1 MLDLRFALRSLS
13 RARGFAIAVILTLAL
28 GIGANTAI
36 FSVVRGVM
44 LKPLPHRDGDKLMF
58 LRQSVE
64 AMHEENVAF
73 SVPEVNDFRQAGSFA
88 GVAEYSP
95 ITLTLLGEH
104 DAVRID
110 VGLVT
115 GNYFSVM
122 GLKPVLGRSFGA
134 GDDGLGAA
142 PVMMLTQEY
151 WKSRFG
157 GDSAVIGKHVKVGGK
172 VAEIVGVL
180 EAAPYYP
187 ERIDALM
194 NMVVSEH
201 HLSATMVQVRT
212 HRMTQVIARL
222 APGATL
228 ASARAEVAGIT
239 KRAHAAY
246 PEAYDAGSGYT
257 VTVTPFKEIL
267 GQKAQLTLWL
277 LMGAAGFV
285 LIIACANVTNL
296 TLMRGVRREHE
307 LTVRAALGAGTA
319 RLRKLLLVENLLL
332 AGAGAALG
340 LAIAFTGVRML
351 STFAARYSTRA
362 DEISV
367 DGLVLA
373 FTLGLAV
380 VVALILSFAPK
391 LAGEKML
398 GSALTSSGKRA
409 TGGLKRARLQQ
420 ALVVAQVAVSVILL
434 TGAGLLT
441 RTMQRLSAVDSGV
454 RTDHML
460 TMEVPHDFI
469 GKQDPVKTASDY
481 KQMQSGLAAL
491 PGVQGVG
498 MGSVIPTRA
507 AGFMIELNAEG
518 RTLAAGEPHPQAEY
532 RLAGPDYF
540 KTSGISIMKGRE
552 FNSTDEPTT
561 QAVVVLNKAAAD
573 YLFPGVDPLGRR
585 IAWSG
590 EVLKLIGITEN
601 DWRTVVGVVA
611 NTKDGGLD
619 AAKLPAVFTPITQG
633 IFPSGGFVI
642 RASGDAAALAPAATN
657 VIRSIAPEQRI
668 EHVMTGEQLRDESI
682 APRRL
687 NALLVGSFSILALIV
702 AAIGIAAVL
711 AFSVTARTNEIGIR
725 MSLGAD
731 AGSVQRM
738 VLSEGGALVGVGLGV
753 GVAGSLL
760 LTRLMQGLLFGVAA
774 NDPMTLSGVAVLMA
788 AIGIAACWIPAARAA
803 RIDPGIALRA
813 Q

>member
-1 MLDLRFALRSLS
+1 
-13 RARGFAIAVILTLAL
+13 
-28 GIGANTAI
+28 
-36 FSVVRGVM
+36 
-44 LKPLPHRDGDKLMF
+44 
-58 LRQSVE
+58 
-64 AMHEENVAF
+64 
-73 SVPEVNDFRQAGSFA
+73 
-88 GVAEYSP
+88 
-95 ITLTLLGEH
+95 
-104 DAVRID
+104 
-110 VGLVT
+110 
-115 GNYFSVM
+115 
-122 GLKPVLGRSFGA
+122 
-134 GDDGLGAA
+134 
-142 PVMMLTQEY
+142 
-151 WKSRFG
+151 
-157 GDSAVIGKHVKVGGK
+157 
-172 VAEIVGVL
+172 
-180 EAAPYYP
+180 
-187 ERIDALM
+187 
-194 NMVVSEH
+194 
-201 HLSATMVQVRT
+201 
-212 HRMTQVIARL
+212 
-222 APGATL
+222 
-228 ASARAEVAGIT
+228 
-239 KRAHAAY
+239 
-246 PEAYDAGSGYT
+246 
-257 VTVTPFKEIL
+257 
-267 GQKAQLTLWL
+267 
-277 LMGAAGFV
+277 
-285 LIIACANVTNL
+285 
-296 TLMRGVRREHE
+296 
-307 LTVRAALGAGTA
+307 
-319 RLRKLLLVENLLL
+319 
-332 AGAGAALG
+332 
-340 LAIAFTGVRML
+340 
-351 STFAARYSTRA
+351 
-362 DEISV
+362 
-367 DGLVLA
+367 
-373 FTLGLAV
+373 
-380 VVALILSFAPK
+380 
-391 LAGEKML
+391 ML

>member
-1 MLDLRFALRSLS
+1 
-13 RARGFAIAVILTLAL
+13 
-28 GIGANTAI
+28 
-36 FSVVRGVM
+36 
-44 LKPLPHRDGDKLMF
+44 
-58 LRQSVE
+58 
-64 AMHEENVAF
+64 
-73 SVPEVNDFRQAGSFA
+73 
-88 GVAEYSP
+88 
-95 ITLTLLGEH
+95 
-104 DAVRID
+104 
-110 VGLVT
+110 
-115 GNYFSVM
+115 
-122 GLKPVLGRSFGA
+122 
-134 GDDGLGAA
+134 
-142 PVMMLTQEY
+142 
-151 WKSRFG
+151 
-157 GDSAVIGKHVKVGGK
+157 
-172 VAEIVGVL
+172 
-180 EAAPYYP
+180 
-187 ERIDALM
+187 
-194 NMVVSEH
+194 
-201 HLSATMVQVRT
+201 
-212 HRMTQVIARL
+212 
-222 APGATL
+222 
-228 ASARAEVAGIT
+228 
-239 KRAHAAY
+239 
-246 PEAYDAGSGYT
+246 
-257 VTVTPFKEIL
+257 
-267 GQKAQLTLWL
+267 LTLWL

-590 EVLKLIGITEN
+590 EVLKLIGIKEN

>member
-1 MLDLRFALRSLS
+1 MLDLRYAIRSLV
-13 RARGFAIAVILTLAL
+13 RARGFAIAVILTLGL

-44 LKPLPHRDGDKLMF
+44 LKPLPHRDGDRLMF

-64 AMHEENVAF
+64 AVHEENVAF

-157 GDSAVIGKHVKVGGK
+157 GDSAVIGKRVKVGGK
-172 VAEIVGVL
+172 DAEIVGVL

-222 APGATL
+222 APGATV

-239 KRAHAAY
+239 KRVHAAY

-277 LMGAAGFV
+277 LMGAAAFV
-285 LIIACANVTNL
+285 LVIACANVTNL

-307 LTVRAALGAGTA
+307 LTVRAALGAGAT
-319 RLRKLLLVENLLL
+319 RLRRLLLVENLLL

-373 FTLGLAV
+373 FTLGLAM
-380 VVALILSFAPK
+380 VVALILSFVPK
-391 LAGEKML
+391 LASEKML
-398 GSALTSSGKRA
+398 GSALMSSGKRA

-420 ALVVAQVAVSVILL
+420 ALVVAQVAVSVVLL

-454 RTDHML
+454 KTDHML

-573 YLFPGVDPLGRR
+573 YLFPGVEPLGRR

-590 EVLKLIGITEN
+590 EVLKLIGIKEN

-619 AAKLPAVFTPITQG
+619 AAKLPAVFTPMTQG

-668 EHVMTGEQLRDESI
+668 EHVLTGEQLRDESI
-682 APRRL
+682 APSRL

-760 LTRLMQGLLFGVAA
+760 LTRLMQGLLFGVAP
-774 NDPMTLSGVAVLMA
+774 NDPVTLGGVVALMA
-788 AIGIAACWIPAARAA
+788 AIGVAACWIPAARAA
-803 RIDPGIALRA
+803 RIDPGVALRA

>member
-1 MLDLRFALRSLS
+1 MLDLRFALRSLA
-13 RARGFAIAVILTLAL
+13 RARGFAIAVILTLGL

-64 AMHEENVAF
+64 AMHQENVGF
-73 SVPEVNDFRQAGSFA
+73 SVPEINDFRQAASSFS
-88 GVAEYSP
+88 GIAEYSP

-110 VGLVT
+110 LGLVT

-122 GLKPVLGRSFGA
+122 GLRPVLGRAFGS
-134 GDDGLGAA
+134 GDDGPGAA

-157 GDSAVIGKHVKVGGK
+157 GDSAVIGRHVTVGGK
-172 VAEIVGVL
+172 SAEIVGVL

-187 ERIDALM
+187 ARIDALM
-194 NMVVSEH
+194 NMVSERAPRERDDGAGPYAPH
-201 HLSATMVQVRT
+201 DADDRASR
-212 HRMTQVIARL
+212 ARRD
-222 APGATL
+222 
-228 ASARAEVAGIT
+228 ASRARAPRWQRSRSASTRSIP
-239 KRAHAAY
+239 RH
-246 PEAYDAGSGYT
+246 YDAGSGYK

-307 LTVRAALGAGTA
+307 LTVRAALGAGTT

-380 VVALILSFAPK
+380 IVALILSFAPK
-391 LAGEKML
+391 LASEKML

-454 RTDHML
+454 KTDHML

-481 KQMQSGLAAL
+481 QHMKSGLAAL
-491 PGVQGVG
+491 PGVQSVG

-507 AGFMIELNAEG
+507 AGFMLEINAEG

-540 KTSGISIMKGRE
+540 KTSGITDHEGPRVHRRPMSRRRSRWSCSTRRPPIICSRASIR
-552 FNSTDEPTT
+552 
-561 QAVVVLNKAAAD
+561 
-573 YLFPGVDPLGRR
+573 
-585 IAWSG
+585 
-590 EVLKLIGITEN
+590 
-601 DWRTVVGVVA
+601 
-611 NTKDGGLD
+611 LD
-619 AAKLPAVFTPITQG
+619 AASRGPAT
-633 IFPSGGFVI
+633 
-642 RASGDAAALAPAATN
+642 
-657 VIRSIAPEQRI
+657 
-668 EHVMTGEQLRDESI
+668 
-682 APRRL
+682 
-687 NALLVGSFSILALIV
+687 
-702 AAIGIAAVL
+702 
-711 AFSVTARTNEIGIR
+711 
-725 MSLGAD
+725 
-731 AGSVQRM
+731 
-738 VLSEGGALVGVGLGV
+738 
-753 GVAGSLL
+753 
-760 LTRLMQGLLFGVAA
+760 
-774 NDPMTLSGVAVLMA
+774 
-788 AIGIAACWIPAARAA
+788 C
-803 RIDPGIALRA
+803 
-813 Q
+813 